1 LGLDAIYYSAPMPRD
16 LASLTILG
24 AVFDKV
30 YFPGVYLP
38 KDGYDQA
45 ALDKEIER
53 IRNLGSR
60 LADELTA
67 EGDHRAA
74 LKRSGLFYLLNLER
88 FQRERGGS

>member
-1 LGLDAIYYSAPMPRD
+1 MKTPTPTGVDKTLGLDAIYYSAPMPRD

-53 IRNLGSR
+53 IRNRILSP
-60 LADELTA
+60 ALTP
-67 EGDHRAA
+67 
-74 LKRSGLFYLLNLER
+74 
-88 FQRERGGS
+88 